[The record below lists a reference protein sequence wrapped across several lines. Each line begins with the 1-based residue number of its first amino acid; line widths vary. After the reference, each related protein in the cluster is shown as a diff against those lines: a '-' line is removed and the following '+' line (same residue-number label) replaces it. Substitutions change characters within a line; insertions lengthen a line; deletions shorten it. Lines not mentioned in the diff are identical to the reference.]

1 MINKDQVQ
9 NIRIKR
15 LRVIFPLIALVIVSL
30 IFFQSVNIT
39 TTKEK
44 NLNLILSDQSND
56 GVLKPSMIGET
67 SSGQPFVLNALRA
80 SPLGPDLRD
89 IELENVSITLGKE
102 GVQTISVNSRNAKYF
117 AKNNIAIFFD
127 DIVSKTSDGYDFIAQ
142 VVNANLETG
151 FTFLKGPVQGR
162 KGEVEFDAGHV
173 EIHERGNKIFI
184 SSGVKLI
191 IPASF
196 IKQINEEERW

>member
-1 MINKDQVQ
+1 MINKDQIQ

-15 LRVIFPLIALVIVSL
+15 LRIIFPLIALVIVSL
-30 IFFQSVNIT
+30 IFFQSINIA
-39 TTKEK
+39 TTKDK

-56 GVLKPSMIGET
+56 GVLKPSMVGET
-67 SSGQPFVLNALRA
+67 SSGQPFVLNALKA

-142 VVNANLETG
+142 VVNVNLETG
-151 FTFLKGPVQGR
+151 FTFLNGPVQGR
-162 KGEVEFDAGHV
+162 KGEIEFDAGHV

-196 IKQINEEERW
+196 IKQINEE

>member
-1 MINKDQVQ
+1 MINKDIIQ

-15 LRVIFPLIALVIVSL
+15 LRFILPLIALVIIFL
-30 IFFQSVNIT
+30 IIFQSINIA
-39 TTKEK
+39 TTKNDK
-44 NLNLILSDQSND
+44 NLNIILSEQSNE

-67 SSGQPFVLNALRA
+67 SSGQPFILNALRA
-80 SPLGPDLRD
+80 SPLGPDLKD
-89 IELENVSITLGKE
+89 IELENVSIILGNE

-142 VVNANLETG
+142 VVNVNLDTG
-151 FTFLKGPVQGR
+151 FTFLDGPVQGR
-162 KGEVEFDAGHV
+162 KGEIEFDAGNV

-191 IPASF
+191 IPSSF
-196 IKQINEEERW
+196 MKQISEE

>member
-15 LRVIFPLIALVIVSL
+15 LRVIFPLIALAIVSL

-142 VVNANLETG
+142 VVNVNLETG
-151 FTFLKGPVQGR
+151 FTFLNGPVQGR

-196 IKQINEEERW
+196 IKQINEE

>member
-1 MINKDQVQ
+1 MINKDQIQ

-15 LRVIFPLIALVIVSL
+15 LRIIFPLIALVIVFL

-39 TTKEK
+39 TTKDK

-67 SSGQPFVLNALRA
+67 SSGQPFVLNALKA

-142 VVNANLETG
+142 VVNVNLETG
-151 FTFLKGPVQGR
+151 FTFLNGPVQGR
-162 KGEVEFDAGHV
+162 KGEIEFDAGHV

-196 IKQINEEERW
+196 IKQINEE

>member
-1 MINKDQVQ
+1 MISKSSK
-9 NIRIKR
+9 RIST
-15 LRVIFPLIALVIVSL
+15 VSL
-30 IFFQSVNIT
+30 ILFQSVNIT

-44 NLNLILSDQSND
+44 KLNLILSDQSND

-117 AKNNIAIFFD
+117 AKNNINPTFIN
-127 DIVSKTSDGYDFIAQ
+127 SDGC
-142 VVNANLETG
+142 
-151 FTFLKGPVQGR
+151 K
-162 KGEVEFDAGHV
+162 
-173 EIHERGNKIFI
+173 
-184 SSGVKLI
+184 
-191 IPASF
+191 
-196 IKQINEEERW
+196 

>member
-15 LRVIFPLIALVIVSL
+15 LRIIFPFIALVIVFL

-39 TTKEK
+39 TTKDK
-44 NLNLILSDQSND
+44 NLNLILSDKSND

-142 VVNANLETG
+142 VVNVNLDTG
-151 FTFLKGPVQGR
+151 FTFLNGPVQGR
-162 KGEVEFDAGHV
+162 KGEIEFDAGHV

-196 IKQINEEERW
+196 IKQINEE

>member
-1 MINKDQVQ
+1 MINKDQIQ

-15 LRVIFPLIALVIVSL
+15 LRIIFPLIALVIVSL
-30 IFFQSVNIT
+30 IFFQSVNIA
-39 TTKEK
+39 TTKDK

-67 SSGQPFVLNALRA
+67 SSGQPFVLNALKA

-142 VVNANLETG
+142 VVNVNLETG
-151 FTFLKGPVQGR
+151 FTFLNGPVQGR
-162 KGEVEFDAGHV
+162 KGEIEFDAGHV

-184 SSGVKLI
+184 CSGVKLI

-196 IKQINEEERW
+196 IKQINEE

>member
-1 MINKDQVQ
+1 
-9 NIRIKR
+9 
-15 LRVIFPLIALVIVSL
+15 
-30 IFFQSVNIT
+30 
-39 TTKEK
+39 
-44 NLNLILSDQSND
+44 
-56 GVLKPSMIGET
+56 MIGET

-80 SPLGPDLRD
+80 SPLGPDLKD
-89 IELENVSITLGKE
+89 IELENVSITLGNE

-142 VVNANLETG
+142 VVNVNLETG
-151 FTFLKGPVQGR
+151 FTFLDGPVQGR
-162 KGEVEFDAGHV
+162 KGEIEFDAGNV

-191 IPASF
+191 IPSSF
-196 IKQINEEERW
+196 MKQISEE

>member
-1 MINKDQVQ
+1 MINKDQIQ

-15 LRVIFPLIALVIVSL
+15 LRIIFPLIALVIVSL
-30 IFFQSVNIT
+30 IFFQSINIA
-39 TTKEK
+39 TTKDK

-67 SSGQPFVLNALRA
+67 SSGQPFVLNALKA

-102 GVQTISVNSRNAKYF
+102 GIQTISVNSRNAKYF

-142 VVNANLETG
+142 VVNVNLETG
-151 FTFLKGPVQGR
+151 FTFLNGPVQGR
-162 KGEVEFDAGHV
+162 KGEIEFDAGHV

-196 IKQINEEERW
+196 IKQINEE

>member
-1 MINKDQVQ
+1 MINKDLVQ

-15 LRVIFPLIALVIVSL
+15 LRFILPLIALVIIFL
-30 IFFQSVNIT
+30 IIFQSINIA
-39 TTKEK
+39 TTKNDK
-44 NLNLILSDQSND
+44 NLNIILSEQSNE

-67 SSGQPFVLNALRA
+67 SSGQPFILNALRA
-80 SPLGPDLRD
+80 SPLGPDLKD
-89 IELENVSITLGKE
+89 IELENVSIILGNE

-142 VVNANLETG
+142 VVNVNLETG
-151 FTFLKGPVQGR
+151 FTFLDGPVQGR
-162 KGEVEFDAGHV
+162 KGEIEFDAGHV

-184 SSGVKLI
+184 SSGIKLI
-191 IPASF
+191 VPASF
-196 IKQINEEERW
+196 IQKIGEE

>member
-9 NIRIKR
+9 NTRIKR
-15 LRVIFPLIALVIVSL
+15 LRVIFPLIALAIVSL

-44 NLNLILSDQSND
+44 KLNLILSDQSND

-142 VVNANLETG
+142 VVNVNLETG
-151 FTFLKGPVQGR
+151 FTFLNGPVQGR

-196 IKQINEEERW
+196 IKQINEE

>member
-1 MINKDQVQ
+1 MINKDQIQ

-15 LRVIFPLIALVIVSL
+15 LRIIFPLIALVIVSL
-30 IFFQSVNIT
+30 IFFQSVNIA
-39 TTKEK
+39 TTKDK

-67 SSGQPFVLNALRA
+67 SSGQPFVLNALKA

-102 GVQTISVNSRNAKYF
+102 EVQTISVNSRNAKYF

-142 VVNANLETG
+142 VVNVNLETG
-151 FTFLKGPVQGR
+151 FTFLNGPVQGR
-162 KGEVEFDAGHV
+162 KGEIEFDAGHV

-196 IKQINEEERW
+196 IKQINEE

>member
-15 LRVIFPLIALVIVSL
+15 LRFILPLIALIIIFL
-30 IFFQSVNIT
+30 IIFQSINIAT
-39 TTKEK
+39 NKDDK
-44 NLNLILSDQSND
+44 NLNIILLDQSND

-80 SPLGPDLRD
+80 SPLGPDLKD
-89 IELENVSITLGKE
+89 IELENVSIILGNE

-117 AKNNIAIFFD
+117 SKNNIAIFFD

-142 VVNANLETG
+142 VVNVNLETG
-151 FTFLKGPVQGR
+151 FTFLDGPVQGR
-162 KGEVEFDAGHV
+162 KGEIEFDAGHV

-184 SSGVKLI
+184 SSGIKLI
-191 IPASF
+191 LPASF
-196 IKQINEEERW
+196 IQQIGEE

>member
-1 MINKDQVQ
+1 MINKDQIQ

-15 LRVIFPLIALVIVSL
+15 LRIIFPLIALVIVSL
-30 IFFQSVNIT
+30 IFFQSVNIA
-39 TTKEK
+39 TTKDK

-67 SSGQPFVLNALRA
+67 SSGQPFVLNALKA

-142 VVNANLETG
+142 VVNVNLETG
-151 FTFLKGPVQGR
+151 FTFLNGPVQGR
-162 KGEVEFDAGHV
+162 KGQIEFDAGHV

-196 IKQINEEERW
+196 IKQINEE

>member
-1 MINKDQVQ
+1 MC
-9 NIRIKR
+9 IRDR
-15 LRVIFPLIALVIVSL
+15 
-30 IFFQSVNIT
+30 
-39 TTKEK
+39 
-44 NLNLILSDQSND
+44 SND

-142 VVNANLETG
+142 VVNVNLETG
-151 FTFLKGPVQGR
+151 FTFLNGPVQGR
-162 KGEVEFDAGHV
+162 KGEIEFDAGHV

-196 IKQINEEERW
+196 IKQINEE

>member
-1 MINKDQVQ
+1 MIDKDQVQ

-15 LRVIFPLIALVIVSL
+15 LKIIFPLIALIIVSL
-30 IFFQSVNIT
+30 IFFQSINFKSNT
-39 TTKEK
+39 EDK
-44 NLNLILSDQSND
+44 NLNLILSEKSND

-67 SSGQPFVLNALRA
+67 SSGQPFVLNALKA
-80 SPLGPDLRD
+80 SPLGPDLKD
-89 IELENVSITLGKE
+89 IELENVSITLGDE

-142 VVNANLETG
+142 VVNVNLETG
-151 FTFLKGPVQGR
+151 FTFLNGPVQGK
-162 KGEVEFDAGHV
+162 KGEIEFDAGHV

-184 SSGVKLI
+184 SSGIKLI
-191 IPASF
+191 VPASF
-196 IKQINEEERW
+196 IQKIGEE

>member
-9 NIRIKR
+9 NTRIKR
-15 LRVIFPLIALVIVSL
+15 LRFILPLIALIIIFL
-30 IFFQSVNIT
+30 IIFQSFNIVN
-39 TTKEK
+39 TKYDK
-44 NLNLILSDQSND
+44 NLNIILSDQSND

-80 SPLGPDLRD
+80 SPLGPDLKD
-89 IELENVSITLGKE
+89 IELENVSIILGNE
-102 GVQTISVNSRNAKYF
+102 GIQTISVNSRNAKYF

-142 VVNANLETG
+142 VVNVNLETG
-151 FTFLKGPVQGR
+151 FTFLDGPVQGR
-162 KGEVEFDAGHV
+162 KGEIEFDAGHV

-184 SSGVKLI
+184 SSGIKLI
-191 IPASF
+191 LPASF
-196 IKQINEEERW
+196 IQKITEE

>member
-1 MINKDQVQ
+1 MINKDQIQ

-15 LRVIFPLIALVIVSL
+15 LRIIFPLIALVIVSL
-30 IFFQSVNIT
+30 IFFQSVNIA
-39 TTKEK
+39 TTKDK

-67 SSGQPFVLNALRA
+67 SSGQPFVLNALKA

-142 VVNANLETG
+142 VVNVNLETG
-151 FTFLKGPVQGR
+151 FTFLNGPVQGR
-162 KGEVEFDAGHV
+162 KGEIEFDAGHV

-184 SSGVKLI
+184 SSGVKLN
-191 IPASF
+191 IPDSF
-196 IKQINEEERW
+196 IKKINEE

>member
-1 MINKDQVQ
+1 MINKDQIQ

-15 LRVIFPLIALVIVSL
+15 LRIIFPLIALVIVSL
-30 IFFQSVNIT
+30 IFFQSVNIA
-39 TTKEK
+39 TTKDK

-142 VVNANLETG
+142 VVNVNLETG
-151 FTFLKGPVQGR
+151 FTFLNGPVQGR
-162 KGEVEFDAGHV
+162 KGEIEFDAGHV

-196 IKQINEEERW
+196 IKQINEE

>member
-1 MINKDQVQ
+1 MINKDQIQ

-15 LRVIFPLIALVIVSL
+15 LRIIFPLIALVILSL
-30 IFFQSVNIT
+30 IFFQSVNIA
-39 TTKEK
+39 TTKDK

-67 SSGQPFVLNALRA
+67 SSGQPFVLNALKA

-142 VVNANLETG
+142 VVNVNLETG
-151 FTFLKGPVQGR
+151 FTFLNGPVQGR
-162 KGEVEFDAGHV
+162 KGEIEFDAGHV

-196 IKQINEEERW
+196 IKQINEE

>member
-1 MINKDQVQ
+1 MINKDIIQ

-15 LRVIFPLIALVIVSL
+15 LRFILPLIALVIIFL
-30 IFFQSVNIT
+30 IIFQSINIA
-39 TTKEK
+39 TTKNDK
-44 NLNLILSDQSND
+44 NLNIILSEQSNE

-67 SSGQPFVLNALRA
+67 SSGQPFILNALRA
-80 SPLGPDLRD
+80 SPLGPDLKD
-89 IELENVSITLGKE
+89 IELENVSIILGNE

-142 VVNANLETG
+142 VVNVNLETG
-151 FTFLKGPVQGR
+151 FTFLDGPVQGR
-162 KGEVEFDAGHV
+162 KGEIEFDAGNV

-191 IPASF
+191 IPSSF
-196 IKQINEEERW
+196 MKQIGEE

>member
-15 LRVIFPLIALVIVSL
+15 LRIILPLIALVIVSL

-39 TTKEK
+39 TTKDK

-102 GVQTISVNSRNAKYF
+102 GIQTISVNSRNAKYF

-142 VVNANLETG
+142 VVNVNLETG
-151 FTFLKGPVQGR
+151 ITFIYGPDRGR
-162 KGEVEFDAGHV
+162 
-173 EIHERGNKIFI
+173 
-184 SSGVKLI
+184 
-191 IPASF
+191 
-196 IKQINEEERW
+196 

>member
-9 NIRIKR
+9 NTRIKR
-15 LRVIFPLIALVIVSL
+15 LRFILPLIALIIIFL
-30 IFFQSVNIT
+30 IIFQSFNIVN
-39 TTKEK
+39 TKYDK
-44 NLNLILSDQSND
+44 NLNIILSDQSND

-80 SPLGPDLRD
+80 SPLGPDLKD
-89 IELENVSITLGKE
+89 IELENVSIILGNE
-102 GVQTISVNSRNAKYF
+102 GIQTISVNSRNAKYF

-142 VVNANLETG
+142 VVNVNLETG
-151 FTFLKGPVQGR
+151 FTFLDGPVQGR
-162 KGEVEFDAGHV
+162 KGEIEFDAGHV

-184 SSGVKLI
+184 SSGIKLI
-191 IPASF
+191 LPASF
-196 IKQINEEERW
+196 IQKISEE

>member
-1 MINKDQVQ
+1 MINKDQIQ

-15 LRVIFPLIALVIVSL
+15 LRIIFPLIALVIVFI

-39 TTKEK
+39 TTKDK
-44 NLNLILSDQSND
+44 NLNLILSDKSND

-67 SSGQPFVLNALRA
+67 SSGQPFVLNALKA

-142 VVNANLETG
+142 VVNVNLETG
-151 FTFLKGPVQGR
+151 FTFLNGPVQGR
-162 KGEVEFDAGHV
+162 KGEIEFDAGHV

-196 IKQINEEERW
+196 IKQINEE

>member
-1 MINKDQVQ
+1 MINKDQIQ

-15 LRVIFPLIALVIVSL
+15 LRIIFPLIALVIVSL
-30 IFFQSVNIT
+30 IFFQSVNIA
-39 TTKEK
+39 TTKDK
-44 NLNLILSDQSND
+44 NLNLILSDKSND

-67 SSGQPFVLNALRA
+67 SSGQPFVLNALKA

-142 VVNANLETG
+142 VVNVNLDTG
-151 FTFLKGPVQGR
+151 FTFLNGPVQGR
-162 KGEVEFDAGHV
+162 KGEIEFDAGHV

-196 IKQINEEERW
+196 IKQINEE

>member
-1 MINKDQVQ
+1 MINKDQIQ

-15 LRVIFPLIALVIVSL
+15 LRIIFPLIALVILSL
-30 IFFQSVNIT
+30 IFFQSVNIA
-39 TTKEK
+39 TTKDK

-67 SSGQPFVLNALRA
+67 SSGQPFVLNALKA

-102 GVQTISVNSRNAKYF
+102 GIQTISVNSRNAKYF

-142 VVNANLETG
+142 VVNVNLETG
-151 FTFLKGPVQGR
+151 FTFLNGPVQGR
-162 KGEVEFDAGHV
+162 KGEIEFDAGHV

-196 IKQINEEERW
+196 IKQINEE

>member
-1 MINKDQVQ
+1 MINKDIIQ

-15 LRVIFPLIALVIVSL
+15 LRFILPLIALIIIFL
-30 IFFQSVNIT
+30 IIFQSINIA
-39 TTKEK
+39 TTKNDK
-44 NLNLILSDQSND
+44 NLNIILSEQSNE

-67 SSGQPFVLNALRA
+67 SSGQPFILNALRA
-80 SPLGPDLRD
+80 SPLGPDLKD
-89 IELENVSITLGKE
+89 IELENVSIILGNE

-142 VVNANLETG
+142 VVNVNLETG
-151 FTFLKGPVQGR
+151 FTFLNGPVQGK
-162 KGEVEFDAGHV
+162 KGEIEFDAGHV

-184 SSGVKLI
+184 SSGIKLI
-191 IPASF
+191 VPASL
-196 IKQINEEERW
+196 IQKIGEE

>member
-1 MINKDQVQ
+1 MINKDQIQ

-15 LRVIFPLIALVIVSL
+15 LRIIFPLIALVIVSL
-30 IFFQSVNIT
+30 IFFQSVNIA
-39 TTKEK
+39 TTKDK

-56 GVLKPSMIGET
+56 GVLKPSMVGET
-67 SSGQPFVLNALRA
+67 SSGQPFVLNALKA

-142 VVNANLETG
+142 VVNVNLETG
-151 FTFLKGPVQGR
+151 FTFLNGPVQGR
-162 KGEVEFDAGHV
+162 KGEIEFDAGHV

-196 IKQINEEERW
+196 IKQINEE